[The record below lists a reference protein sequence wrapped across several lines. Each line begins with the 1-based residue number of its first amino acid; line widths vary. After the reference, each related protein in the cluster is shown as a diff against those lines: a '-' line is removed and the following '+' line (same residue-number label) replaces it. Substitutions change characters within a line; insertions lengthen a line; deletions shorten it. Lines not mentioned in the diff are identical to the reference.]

1 MDQEA
6 SFTILTVR
14 GIKVGYERIHRSVN
28 KRRKESF
35 YSLFQG
41 GKGQRHGVAL
51 ALEVQGL
58 SLLLSL
64 RSKFQERGGALT
76 SILVS
81 SSIWAGCS
89 LKDVVC
95 LGICNF
101 LSSVIFQSLGV

>member
-1 MDQEA
+1 MKE
-6 SFTILTVR
+6 FIEVLTR
-14 GIKVGYERIHRSVN
+14 EERKVFN
-28 KRRKESF
+28 
-35 YSLFQG
+35 SLFQG
-41 GKGQRHGVAL
+41 GKGQRYGVAL